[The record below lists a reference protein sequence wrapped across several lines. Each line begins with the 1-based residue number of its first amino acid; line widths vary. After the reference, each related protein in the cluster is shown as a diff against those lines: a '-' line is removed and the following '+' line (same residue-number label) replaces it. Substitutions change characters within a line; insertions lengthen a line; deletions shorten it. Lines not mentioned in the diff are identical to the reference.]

1 MNSANYKL
9 NNGGGGIRFLKDIDN
24 YIYFHH
30 IDLIVALPTFA
41 NTINDTQNVSFAST
55 NILGRSA
62 PIYSY
67 SYSGPRSIMFDF
79 KLHRDEMSQINHSIS
94 GYVGHEYDIVDT
106 FIKQCRAAALPSYAA
121 SAKMVNPPIV
131 SVRCSDDIFI
141 TGVVSGAVS
150 VMYDLPIIS
159 YNGED
164 KYASVGVSFTV
175 NEIEPYDA
183 EEVVQV
189 GGYRGVTG
197 NLVRNVYVNNSTQS
211 GYTGGGGGGGSR
223 NFAYTQLQ

>member
-1 MNSANYKL
+1 MNNANFKL
-9 NNGGGGIRFLKDIDN
+9 NNGSGIRFLKDIDN

-30 IDLIVALPTFA
+30 IDLIIALPTFA
-41 NTINDTQNVSFAST
+41 NTMNDTQNVTFAST

-94 GYVGHEYDIVDT
+94 GYADHEYDIVDS

-121 SAKMVNPPIV
+121 SEKMVNPPIV
-131 SVRCSDDIFI
+131 SVKCSDDIFI
-141 TGVVSGAVS
+141 TGVVQGAVS
-150 VMYDLPIIS
+150 IMYDLPIIT

-164 KYASVGVSFTV
+164 KYANVVVSF
-175 NEIEPYDA
+175 
-183 EEVVQV
+183 
-189 GGYRGVTG
+189 
-197 NLVRNVYVNNSTQS
+197 NVC
-211 GYTGGGGGGGSR
+211 
-223 NFAYTQLQ
+223 

>member
-9 NNGGGGIRFLKDIDN
+9 NNNGNGIRFLNDIDN

-30 IDLIVALPTFA
+30 IDLIMALPTFA
-41 NTINDTQNVSFAST
+41 NTINDTQNVQFAST

-94 GYVGHEYDIVDT
+94 GYANHEYDIVDT

-131 SVRCSDDIFI
+131 SVKCSDDIFI

-183 EEVVQV
+183 EEVIVV

-197 NLVRNVYVNNSTQS
+197 NLVRNTYTTNTSS
-211 GYTGGGGGGGSR
+211 GGLVGSGLGGSNR
-223 NFAYTQLQ
+223 ATKYIVQY